1 METGADIH
9 NGLSRLL
16 LELFYT
22 PLFVPVRPPRRLP
35 SIFWSPG
42 LPSPPGGCWD
52 QRSPSVISSEVESKC
67 KPPSSS
73 QPSANKTDAVM
84 PSCLTHCRGDGL
96 LRCSQCKC
104 TRYCSTQCQRQ
115 AWPEHKRECKCLK
128 HLQPRVPTDSVRLVA
143 RIIFR
148 LLSDPEPHPE
158 ESYPLAEHQSH
169 LEDMS
174 AEKRGSLTQLCSML
188 QLYLLQEVCDVSV
201 LPGGLDLMGLLSR
214 QWFTHP
220 LLHGHDLGQRASDS
234 PSFPGEGQEQASQ
247 PCRRPLLAANT
258 AAVRYWQPTLP
269 LSAAGSQP
277 CRCLLLAANP
287 AAVCCWQ
294 PTLPLSAAGS
304 QPCRCLLLA
313 ANPAAVCCWQSTL
326 PPSAAGSQPCR
337 RLLLAVNPAA
347 VCYWQST
354 LPPSAAGSQPCR
366 RLLLAVNPAAVCCW
380 QSTLPL
386 SATGS
391 QPCHCLLLAVNT
403 LHLLRFNGPPF
414 LTVLLTRMVQ
424 ACRDFPPMGHTAV
437 WAAAWETV
445 PACVPTYQSEGSSP
459 QAQSLSIS
467 LPGPAASHQAFCLVW
482 ITVLKVQP
490 DLTSHAPPPSLG
502 VELLGLLGPV
512 VEVTGELCTLDPVV
526 MWCYQV
532 TCNCFSISDGEL
544 QDIGVGLYPS
554 MSLLNH
560 DCQPNCV
567 MVFVGKILQLRAIR
581 NIQPHEEL
589 TISYTD
595 VLAPGQERQAHLQQQ
610 YHFLCQCQRCNR
622 EDSDSHMLAGDK
634 TAWMIIRDALPH
646 LEHLRTEHRILQ
658 SRAAIGQNRGIFSV
672 RSQRGRMKETASGI
686 FPRLLLS
693 NMCCSSHARL
703 WKEWEELQKESRIL
717 LARHA
722 HAVPDTNVYL
732 LRLLDMAMDACISLN
747 QYEAALEYGNRT
759 LGPYRLHYA
768 EPHPSWAVELFRVG
782 KLQHYLGRLEEA
794 SNSFTQAYDVMKVT
808 HGTEHPLFNE
818 VSRKLTEV
826 QAEMRMT

>member
-1 METGADIH
+1 MAKKTERFSSAGRG
-9 NGLSRLL
+9 NGLRAL
-16 LELFYT
+16 LE
-22 PLFVPVRPPRRLP
+22 
-35 SIFWSPG
+35 I
-42 LPSPPGGCWD
+42 
-52 QRSPSVISSEVESKC
+52 
-67 KPPSSS
+67 
-73 QPSANKTDAVM
+73 KTGELIHSCEPYAFCIAKNSLKSTCQ
-84 PSCLTHCRGDGL
+84 SCLSRGDGL

-128 HLQPRVPTDSVRLVA
+128 HLQPRVPTDSVRLAA

-174 AEKRGSLTQLCSML
+174 AEKRGGLTQLCSML

-214 QWFTHP
+214 
-220 LLHGHDLGQRASDS
+220 
-234 PSFPGEGQEQASQ
+234 
-247 PCRRPLLAANT
+247 
-258 AAVRYWQPTLP
+258 
-269 LSAAGSQP
+269 
-277 CRCLLLAANP
+277 
-287 AAVCCWQ
+287 
-294 PTLPLSAAGS
+294 
-304 QPCRCLLLA
+304 
-313 ANPAAVCCWQSTL
+313 
-326 PPSAAGSQPCR
+326 
-337 RLLLAVNPAA
+337 
-347 VCYWQST
+347 
-354 LPPSAAGSQPCR
+354 
-366 RLLLAVNPAAVCCW
+366 
-380 QSTLPL
+380 
-386 SATGS
+386 
-391 QPCHCLLLAVNT
+391 
-403 LHLLRFNGPPF
+403 
-414 LTVLLTRMVQ
+414 
-424 ACRDFPPMGHTAV
+424 
-437 WAAAWETV
+437 
-445 PACVPTYQSEGSSP
+445 
-459 QAQSLSIS
+459 
-467 LPGPAASHQAFCLVW
+467 
-482 ITVLKVQP
+482 
-490 DLTSHAPPPSLG
+490 
-502 VELLGLLGPV
+502 
-512 VEVTGELCTLDPVV
+512 
-526 MWCYQV
+526 V

-567 MVFVGKILQLRAIR
+567 MVFVGKRLQLRAIR

-595 VLAPGQERQAHLQQQ
+595 VLAPGQERQ
-610 YHFLCQCQRCNR
+610 
-622 EDSDSHMLAGDK
+622 
-634 TAWMIIRDALPH
+634 
-646 LEHLRTEHRILQ
+646 
-658 SRAAIGQNRGIFSV
+658 
-672 RSQRGRMKETASGI
+672 
-686 FPRLLLS
+686 
-693 NMCCSSHARL
+693 
-703 WKEWEELQKESRIL
+703 WEELQKESQIL

-732 LRLLDMAMDACISLN
+732 LRLLDMAMDACISLD

-826 QAEMRMT
+826 QAELRRT

>member
-1 METGADIH
+1 MAKKTERFSSAGRG
-9 NGLSRLL
+9 NGLRAL
-16 LELFYT
+16 LE
-22 PLFVPVRPPRRLP
+22 
-35 SIFWSPG
+35 I
-42 LPSPPGGCWD
+42 
-52 QRSPSVISSEVESKC
+52 
-67 KPPSSS
+67 
-73 QPSANKTDAVM
+73 KTGELIHSCEPYAFCIAKNSLKSTCQ
-84 PSCLTHCRGDGL
+84 SCLSRGDGL

-128 HLQPRVPTDSVRLVA
+128 HLQPRVPTDSVRLAA

-174 AEKRGSLTQLCSML
+174 AEKRGGLTQLCSML

-214 QWFTHP
+214 
-220 LLHGHDLGQRASDS
+220 
-234 PSFPGEGQEQASQ
+234 
-247 PCRRPLLAANT
+247 
-258 AAVRYWQPTLP
+258 
-269 LSAAGSQP
+269 
-277 CRCLLLAANP
+277 
-287 AAVCCWQ
+287 
-294 PTLPLSAAGS
+294 
-304 QPCRCLLLA
+304 
-313 ANPAAVCCWQSTL
+313 
-326 PPSAAGSQPCR
+326 
-337 RLLLAVNPAA
+337 
-347 VCYWQST
+347 
-354 LPPSAAGSQPCR
+354 
-366 RLLLAVNPAAVCCW
+366 
-380 QSTLPL
+380 
-386 SATGS
+386 
-391 QPCHCLLLAVNT
+391 
-403 LHLLRFNGPPF
+403 
-414 LTVLLTRMVQ
+414 
-424 ACRDFPPMGHTAV
+424 
-437 WAAAWETV
+437 
-445 PACVPTYQSEGSSP
+445 
-459 QAQSLSIS
+459 
-467 LPGPAASHQAFCLVW
+467 
-482 ITVLKVQP
+482 
-490 DLTSHAPPPSLG
+490 
-502 VELLGLLGPV
+502 
-512 VEVTGELCTLDPVV
+512 
-526 MWCYQV
+526 V

-567 MVFVGKILQLRAIR
+567 MVFVGKRLQLRAIR

-646 LEHLRTEHRILQ
+646 LEHLRTEHQ
-658 SRAAIGQNRGIFSV
+658 
-672 RSQRGRMKETASGI
+672 
-686 FPRLLLS
+686 
-693 NMCCSSHARL
+693 
-703 WKEWEELQKESRIL
+703 WEELQKESQIL

-732 LRLLDMAMDACISLN
+732 LRLLDMAMDACISLD

-826 QAEMRMT
+826 QAELRRT